1 MNVFLIQF
9 LSFTSVVIFV
19 LGLNALRTGA
29 RSSITLTSRPG
40 LFGYFPEEIAAIGE
54 LLAPR
59 INALFPDE
67 AKAVQNQLLA
77 ASLDD
82 QLKVRDVRGLQCLLG
97 ISLFITA
104 VLFVLVVTLQ
114 GAWAVI
120 AGAVLGLL
128 GYCWPLM
135 WLRRMARE
143 RQDKISKEL
152 PYAIDLLTVA
162 MEAGQDFGAAVRHFV
177 NEVGTGPLR
186 QEFGIMLRET
196 DLNKSRVEALRS
208 MAARMQVEEFKSIVT
223 AVVQSTEMGASVAA
237 ALKVQ
242 AEEIRRARFHRA
254 ERKAARAPSLMLIPV
269 ALFIV
274 PAVFIVILTPVALR
288 MMDTMQRAK

>member
-29 RSSITLTSRPG
+29 RSSITLTARPG

-67 AKAVQNQLLA
+67 AKAVQNQLIA

-120 AGAVLGLL
+120 AGVVLGLL

-135 WLRRMARE
+135 W
-143 RQDKISKEL
+143 QI
-152 PYAIDLLTVA
+152 
-162 MEAGQDFGAAVRHFV
+162 G
-177 NEVGTGPLR
+177 
-186 QEFGIMLRET
+186 
-196 DLNKSRVEALRS
+196 
-208 MAARMQVEEFKSIVT
+208 
-223 AVVQSTEMGASVAA
+223 
-237 ALKVQ
+237 
-242 AEEIRRARFHRA
+242 RAH
-254 ERKAARAPSLMLIPV
+254 V
-269 ALFIV
+269 
-274 PAVFIVILTPVALR
+274 
-288 MMDTMQRAK
+288 